1 MSNKHPID
9 QNIHEEFEE
18 EMGESSEDDERER
31 IDMNS
36 EDHHEI
42 SRIFFHVPLCRKI
55 WKIFETEI
63 TEKMSVT

>member
-55 WKIFETEI
+55 
-63 TEKMSVT
+63 